1 MILYGLNKLIRLSY
15 TMYHDPLKRL
25 KMKTFAFDGVIKND
39 HVTKIPLLM
48 YYVKLYMLHP

>member
-39 HVTKIPLLM
+39 DVTKIPLLM